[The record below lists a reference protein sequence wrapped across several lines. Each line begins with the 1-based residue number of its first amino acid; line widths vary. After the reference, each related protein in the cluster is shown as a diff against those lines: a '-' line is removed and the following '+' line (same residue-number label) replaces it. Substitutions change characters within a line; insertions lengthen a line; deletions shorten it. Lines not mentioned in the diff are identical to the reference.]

1 MKCNWK
7 VCHLIFLFLF
17 LGSILSAAEAR
28 KPNILFIL
36 TDDQRWDTLG
46 CYGNDVIRTPNL
58 DKLAAQG
65 ARLDAFYVAQPL
77 CCPSRATFLTGLYPH
92 QTGIYTNEKG
102 GADLPKGSK
111 TVAHY
116 LNEAGYKTGFV
127 GKAHIGGDPR
137 KWGFQTCPVF
147 LPGGSSPHK
156 KPDLVYV
163 QREKVP
169 GYITTIFADAAIN
182 FIESNKSQPWFLWLA
197 TTAPHTPYIDDPKY
211 AYDPAKLKPPPGWPH
226 PFKFEPE
233 IWKKYYAT
241 ITMMDAEVGRVLL
254 KIQQLALTDQTFVL
268 MASDNGYMFDSHGV
282 DSKNTWFEGSARV
295 PAVARWPNH
304 IKSGSKISH
313 PISSVDLLPTLVEIA
328 GGQPPKNLEGV
339 SMIPSLT
346 NRNPMRTEIFSESSR
361 WKMIRKESWK
371 YVIASSGKEH
381 LYNLKE
387 DPFELKDL
395 VKRGLGP
402 PALSQLGRAME
413 NWLKQ
418 TPSIPGARINKKEEE
433 KENKKNKKKQTEE
446 TETED

>member
-1 MKCNWK
+1 MNCKWK
-7 VCHLIFLFLF
+7 LYYGILLFFLCS
-17 LGSILSAAEAR
+17 SIASAQEPR

-65 ARLDAFYVAQPL
+65 ARLDTFYVAQPL

-169 GYITTIFADAAIN
+169 GYITTIFADAAI
-182 FIESNKSQPWFLWLA
+182 
-197 TTAPHTPYIDDPKY
+197 
-211 AYDPAKLKPPPGWPH
+211 
-226 PFKFEPE
+226 
-233 IWKKYYAT
+233 
-241 ITMMDAEVGRVLL
+241 
-254 KIQQLALTDQTFVL
+254 
-268 MASDNGYMFDSHGV
+268 
-282 DSKNTWFEGSARV
+282 
-295 PAVARWPNH
+295 
-304 IKSGSKISH
+304 
-313 PISSVDLLPTLVEIA
+313 
-328 GGQPPKNLEGV
+328 
-339 SMIPSLT
+339 
-346 NRNPMRTEIFSESSR
+346 
-361 WKMIRKESWK
+361 
-371 YVIASSGKEH
+371 
-381 LYNLKE
+381 
-387 DPFELKDL
+387 
-395 VKRGLGP
+395 
-402 PALSQLGRAME
+402 
-413 NWLKQ
+413 
-418 TPSIPGARINKKEEE
+418 
-433 KENKKNKKKQTEE
+433 
-446 TETED
+446 